1 MFVLTYF
8 FQLCSS
14 GRNPSTFEK
23 HTTYFKKKLSE
34 SNISFLPQLSSV
46 DGNSSN
52 LKKHTTRFKRK
63 FSESNIS
70 FVPQKR
76 PSNLQLTSDE
86 ETDYYH
92 KKTKRKHKT
101 HQKSSS
107 KQIYKVE
114 VVEPNKTS
122 PNSKNSNKPPVVIR
136 LKRVQHTKNKY
147 STTKFEGP
155 ISISDC
161 NADCLKVS
169 SSFNSHKPDRR
180 FIRVVRKPSVNSDK
194 NLEFATR
201 CSSKNQI
208 FTFEHPELRTFV
220 QKVKL
225 CYPMSVNMPDTKSS
239 LEYVHERISR
249 LDNYSLKRAM
259 SFSESIEFISNV
271 KPQQIGEWFYN
282 IPKKIEDDFSF
293 DTTQLTSLIEMS
305 KATKN
310 LHGKK
315 FK

>member
-1 MFVLTYF
+1 MFVLTLF
-8 FQLCSS
+8 FQLCSA
-14 GRNPSTFEK
+14 GRNHSTFEK
-23 HTTYFKKKLSE
+23 HTTYFKKKCSE
-34 SNISFLPQLSSV
+34 SNISFLPQLCSV
-46 DGNSSN
+46 GGNSSSF
-52 LKKHTTRFKRK
+52 KKHPTCFKRK

-86 ETDYYH
+86 ETNYYH
-92 KKTKRKHKT
+92 KRIKRKHKT

-114 VVEPNKTS
+114 VVEPNKTL
-122 PNSKNSNKPPVVIR
+122 PNLKNSNKPPVVIR

-147 STTKFEGP
+147 STSNFDSS
-155 ISISDC
+155 ISIPTDC
-161 NADCLKVS
+161 WKVS
-169 SSFNSHKPDRR
+169 SSLNSHTPDRG
-180 FIRVVRKPSVNSDK
+180 FIRVVRKPSVNNDK
-194 NLEFATR
+194 NVEFATK
-201 CSSKNQI
+201 CSSKKQI

-220 QKVKL
+220 KKVKL
-225 CYPMSVNMPDTKSS
+225 CYPISVNIPDTKSS

-249 LDNYSLKRAM
+249 LDNRCLKRAM
-259 SFSESIEFISNV
+259 SFSESIQFISNV

-305 KATKN
+305 KAS
-310 LHGKK
+310 KK
-315 FK
+315 PTW